1 MLADIDNSNVMFNS
15 KLSCTER
22 ARRAVRGVVTDS
34 EGRAVAGAAVRVED
48 RNKDVLTTEAGEFW
62 R

>member
-1 MLADIDNSNVMFNS
+1 MFNS